1 VDTKKQRREK
11 MSELHKIIHEQFL
24 EYDKELKELE
34 KEIIRKYKAGE
45 GFSPADLTKASGLKT
60 MKEECVRMMARKQ

>member
-1 VDTKKQRREK
+1 
-11 MSELHKIIHEQFL
+11 MSELQAMIHEQFL

-45 GFSPADLTKASGLKT
+45 DYSADVTKASGLKM
-60 MKEECVRMMARKQ
+60 MKEEAVLMMARKQ

>member
-1 VDTKKQRREK
+1 METKN
-11 MSELHKIIHEQFL
+11 LNKIIHEQFL

-45 GFSPADLTKASGLKT
+45 DYSADVTKASGLKM

>member
-1 VDTKKQRREK
+1 
-11 MSELHKIIHEQFL
+11 MSELTKMIHEQFL

-45 GFSPADLTKASGLKT
+45 DYASDVTKASGLKM

>member
-1 VDTKKQRREK
+1 
-11 MSELHKIIHEQFL
+11 MSELLKMIHEQFL

-45 GFSPADLTKASGLKT
+45 DYAADVTKASALKM
-60 MKEECVRMMARKQ
+60 MKEECVLMMARKQ